1 MKSKGLGFWLLI
13 VLLLSILLLAGLRVY
28 WEILPVKKVSL
39 LVLDKTVLNQKFQEH
54 KSLFWVLK
62 NEKLVK
68 PNSLFYNPT
77 ADYMGF
83 FPDENG
89 NFRIKD
95 LESFSVSAIR
105 NYAKKFDAVYFT
117 DMYGIYTGEWSAEY
131 GKEMNNDSLSLYNE
145 RTPLVYGGMTSKDL
159 LLLNEMKSANKL
171 IVVEFNAIA
180 SPTSDKVRAD
190 FESAFGLKWRGWIG
204 RYYPTLDT
212 VKNKELPVW
221 LKRRYTAQHN
231 GSWPFKRAGIAFI
244 SKSDR
249 IIILEMGTH
258 LSSGMPKIVT
268 NTNYIKS
275 YELPSSINYGYW
287 FDIVDSGERND
298 VIARYQLNVNDSG
311 RAVLNRY
318 HIPTSFPAVIKS
330 RGANSKFYYLAGD
343 FSDIPI
349 TMSGAKFYRINRPL
363 GVLRSGNIEQRKGFM
378 WRFYTPLVRNIFMY
392 GLKK

>member
-83 FPDENG
+83 FPAENG

-105 NYAKKFDAVYFT
+105 NYAKKLDAVYYT
-117 DMYGIYTGEWSAEY
+117 DMYGIYKGEWSAEY
-131 GKEMNNDSLSLYNE
+131 GKEMNNDSLNLYYE

-231 GSWPFKRAGIAFI
+231 GSWPFKREGIAFI

-275 YELPSSINYGYW
+275 YELPSSIKYGYW

-298 VIARYQLNVNDSG
+298 VIANYQLNVNDSG

-318 HIPTSFPAVIKS
+318 HIPFSFPAVIKS
-330 RGANSKFYYLAGD
+330 KGSNSKFYYLAGD

-363 GVLRSGNIEQRKGFM
+363 GVIRSGNIEQRKGFM
-378 WRFYTPLVRNIFMY
+378 WRFYTPLVRNIFTY